1 MATPHL
7 AGLMA
12 YFVEIYGSE
21 SFPHMKPS
29 ELAQLSQ
36 LGGADQSEI
45 DALVARDA
53 AVETRESSLYDNVYA
68 ALPSFAQY
76 VLPAPRVLDLF
87 APTPRKPDADA
98 SLTPAQIKGLVL
110 KLASKGVL
118 TDVKEGT
125 PNLLAFNNA
134 TVVVKK

>member
-12 YFVEIYGSE
+12 YFLEIYGSE
-21 SFPHMKPS
+21 SFPHLDPS
-29 ELAQLSQ
+29 QLVELSQ
-36 LGGADQSEI
+36 LGGADQSEV
-45 DALVARDA
+45 DALLSVEPA
-53 AVETRESSLYDNVYA
+53 AESTGMYANVYA
-68 ALPSFAQY
+68 ALPAFAQA

-87 APTPRKPDADA
+87 APVPPKKGDY
-98 SLTPAQIKGLVL
+98 LTPAQVKGLVL

>member
-12 YFVEIYGSE
+12 YFLEIYGSE
-21 SFPHMKPS
+21 SFPHLEPS
-29 ELAQLSQ
+29 QLVELSQ
-36 LGGADQSEI
+36 LGGADQAEL
-45 DALVARDA
+45 DALLTPAPEA
-53 AVETRESSLYDNVYA
+53 PGIYANVYA
-68 ALPSFAQY
+68 SLPTFAQC
-76 VLPAPRVLDLF
+76 VLPAPRVLDMF
-87 APTPRKPDADA
+87 APVPPKKGNDH
-98 SLTPAQIKGLVL
+98 LTPAQVKGLVI

>member
-21 SFPHMKPS
+21 SFPHMQPS
-29 ELAQLSQ
+29 ELAQLSL

-45 DALVARDA
+45 DALLNADAQVADA
-53 AVETRESSLYDNVYA
+53 SLYETVYA
-68 ALPSFAQY
+68 ALPSFARY
-76 VLPAPRVLDLF
+76 VVPAPRVLDLF
-87 APTPRKPDADA
+87 APTPKKPDTEA
-98 SLTPAQIKGLVL
+98 LTPAQIKGLVL

-118 TDVKEGT
+118 ADVKEGT

>member
-12 YFVEIYGSE
+12 YFLEIYGSE
-21 SFPHMKPS
+21 SFPHLDPS
-29 ELAQLSQ
+29 QLVELSQ
-36 LGGADQSEI
+36 LGGADQAEI
-45 DALVARDA
+45 DALLSVD
-53 AVETRESSLYDNVYA
+53 ESSSKEPAGIYANVYS
-68 ALPSFAQY
+68 ALPSFAQA

-87 APTPRKPDADA
+87 APVPPKKGEY
-98 SLTPAQIKGLVL
+98 LTPAQVKGLVL
-110 KLASKGVL
+110 KLASKGML